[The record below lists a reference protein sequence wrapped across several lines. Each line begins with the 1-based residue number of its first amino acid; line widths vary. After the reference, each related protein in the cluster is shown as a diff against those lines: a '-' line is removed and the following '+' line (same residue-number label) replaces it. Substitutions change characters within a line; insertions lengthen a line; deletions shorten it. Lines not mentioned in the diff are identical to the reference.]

1 MHIFKRLPKW
11 VLYIWGGYSGLA
23 LLITLI
29 VVFLIKEPSIKTNI
43 TNISL
48 PIWNFVTTAV
58 LLIAAL
64 RSVENSRR
72 VALAWAFLG
81 FAHFLYTTGDI
92 IWSILEANSH
102 QPPFPSAADV
112 FYFGFYPAFLAGI
125 LILPM
130 KQLSTRER
138 WKVVID
144 ISIVML
150 AALLL
155 FWNYLL
161 GPLFTADFSGQLLAG
176 VLTVAYPVGD
186 IVLFAALLI
195 LLFRQPQ
202 EQETE
207 PLLFLIAGVFLLIV
221 SDAFYGYQSI
231 LGTYTSGSTADLGW
245 TAAYLL
251 IMTAGVL
258 QVYSQKPET
267 SQQHVFSD
275 TRSDYGISR
284 WAMYF
289 PYGWVIAGYL
299 VLDQSHY
306 NEMPLNPASIV
317 KIIGV
322 IISLVVVRQVITLNE
337 NYDLFREL
345 KSALQ
350 KVRMQSLELRSTN
363 RELETEIS
371 ERRRAEEML
380 AYEALHDPLTG
391 LPNRALFLD
400 RLRTAIEN
408 GTSRTG
414 FCFAVLFLDIDQFKG
429 VNDSLGHS
437 AGDLLLIQI
446 AERLKSCLRASDTV
460 ARLGGDE
467 FVILLENSGDHRD
480 VIRTANRIQ
489 EQIQMPVILSGD
501 TVFVSA
507 SIGIVMDICGYN
519 KSEEVLRDADL
530 AMYHAKAQG
539 KARYEI
545 FMNEL
550 RQQALVRHELEYD
563 LRFALARG
571 ELFIDYQP
579 IVSLASGRITGFE
592 ALLRWNHPTRGLIG
606 PRDFIPIAEETGLI
620 IPIGIWVL
628 REACAQ
634 MREWQKKY
642 PGTAGMTVSVNISGV
657 QLAQVDVVET
667 ISGLLLETGLP
678 GKALHLEVSES
689 TCMKRSQTVIE
700 AIRSLSKIGIA
711 FQVDNFGIGYSPLS
725 YLRDYPIQGIKI
737 GQPFI
742 NNIADEQ
749 KSGIIRTMV
758 ALAHTMGIE
767 AIAEGIETEEQLQ
780 SLKALGC
787 SSGQGYIISHPVDQ
801 VDVSKMLSSRNE

>member
-1 MHIFKRLPKW
+1 
-11 VLYIWGGYSGLA
+11 
-23 LLITLI
+23 
-29 VVFLIKEPSIKTNI
+29 
-43 TNISL
+43 
-48 PIWNFVTTAV
+48 
-58 LLIAAL
+58 
-64 RSVENSRR
+64 
-72 VALAWAFLG
+72 
-81 FAHFLYTTGDI
+81 
-92 IWSILEANSH
+92 
-102 QPPFPSAADV
+102 
-112 FYFGFYPAFLAGI
+112 
-125 LILPM
+125 
-130 KQLSTRER
+130 
-138 WKVVID
+138 
-144 ISIVML
+144 
-150 AALLL
+150 
-155 FWNYLL
+155 
-161 GPLFTADFSGQLLAG
+161 
-176 VLTVAYPVGD
+176 
-186 IVLFAALLI
+186 
-195 LLFRQPQ
+195 
-202 EQETE
+202 
-207 PLLFLIAGVFLLIV
+207 
-221 SDAFYGYQSI
+221 
-231 LGTYTSGSTADLGW
+231 
-245 TAAYLL
+245 
-251 IMTAGVL
+251 
-258 QVYSQKPET
+258 
-267 SQQHVFSD
+267 
-275 TRSDYGISR
+275 
-284 WAMYF
+284 
-289 PYGWVIAGYL
+289 
-299 VLDQSHY
+299 
-306 NEMPLNPASIV
+306 
-317 KIIGV
+317 
-322 IISLVVVRQVITLNE
+322 
-337 NYDLFREL
+337 
-345 KSALQ
+345 
-350 KVRMQSLELRSTN
+350 
-363 RELETEIS
+363 
-371 ERRRAEEML
+371 
-380 AYEALHDPLTG
+380 
-391 LPNRALFLD
+391 
-400 RLRTAIEN
+400 
-408 GTSRTG
+408 
-414 FCFAVLFLDIDQFKG
+414 VLFLDIDQFKG

-801 VDVSKMLSSRNE
+801 VDVSKMLSSRND

>member
-1 MHIFKRLPKW
+1 
-11 VLYIWGGYSGLA
+11 
-23 LLITLI
+23 
-29 VVFLIKEPSIKTNI
+29 
-43 TNISL
+43 
-48 PIWNFVTTAV
+48 
-58 LLIAAL
+58 
-64 RSVENSRR
+64 
-72 VALAWAFLG
+72 
-81 FAHFLYTTGDI
+81 
-92 IWSILEANSH
+92 
-102 QPPFPSAADV
+102 
-112 FYFGFYPAFLAGI
+112 
-125 LILPM
+125 
-130 KQLSTRER
+130 
-138 WKVVID
+138 
-144 ISIVML
+144 
-150 AALLL
+150 
-155 FWNYLL
+155 
-161 GPLFTADFSGQLLAG
+161 
-176 VLTVAYPVGD
+176 
-186 IVLFAALLI
+186 
-195 LLFRQPQ
+195 
-202 EQETE
+202 
-207 PLLFLIAGVFLLIV
+207 
-221 SDAFYGYQSI
+221 
-231 LGTYTSGSTADLGW
+231 
-245 TAAYLL
+245 
-251 IMTAGVL
+251 
-258 QVYSQKPET
+258 
-267 SQQHVFSD
+267 
-275 TRSDYGISR
+275 
-284 WAMYF
+284 
-289 PYGWVIAGYL
+289 
-299 VLDQSHY
+299 
-306 NEMPLNPASIV
+306 
-317 KIIGV
+317 
-322 IISLVVVRQVITLNE
+322 
-337 NYDLFREL
+337 
-345 KSALQ
+345 
-350 KVRMQSLELRSTN
+350 
-363 RELETEIS
+363 
-371 ERRRAEEML
+371 
-380 AYEALHDPLTG
+380 
-391 LPNRALFLD
+391 
-400 RLRTAIEN
+400 
-408 GTSRTG
+408 
-414 FCFAVLFLDIDQFKG
+414 
-429 VNDSLGHS
+429 
-437 AGDLLLIQI
+437 
-446 AERLKSCLRASDTV
+446 
-460 ARLGGDE
+460 
-467 FVILLENSGDHRD
+467 
-480 VIRTANRIQ
+480 
-489 EQIQMPVILSGD
+489 
-501 TVFVSA
+501 
-507 SIGIVMDICGYN
+507 
-519 KSEEVLRDADL
+519 LRDADL

-801 VDVSKMLSSRNE
+801 VDVSKMLSSRND